1 MDPAIGKKVQ
11 DYQIVSLL
19 GTGGMGNVYLAQ
31 HPLIGKKVAVK
42 ILRPEYTDD
51 KEILGRF
58 FHEAKAVNDIQHENV
73 VDILNF
79 VSDEANNN
87 FFILMEY
94 LDGQTLADA
103 IDAEAPLSP
112 KKIGHVALQIC
123 SGLAAAH
130 SKGIIHRDLKSDNI
144 FLITRA
150 GQRDFVKLLDFGL
163 AKLQESPHQQISKA
177 GIALGTPAYMS
188 PEQAAGDPID
198 ARTDIYSLGVIL
210 YEAATRTL
218 PFTDT
223 TNQNVMRKHL
233 FAALPKPS
241 ERYPNI
247 DPRLEAVIIR
257 CMEKEADNRYQSMR
271 DVALDLAVACGLDP
285 SPYLGGV
292 LTSQRVSTVPKE
304 DNITTREEPLPED
317 FLAGPTDPNL
327 PIIQIPDTKISPL
340 PIERGSDSMPAIE
353 IQAQDQEPTNSD
365 MKRWLILG
373 GLAMMLFLGGFIIVS
388 MSLAPERKSLT
399 AKLPSVSKQPSS
411 INATPSSIFVD
422 PNKNAV
428 DPTKTPIKKT
438 PPTIKTPIPKKTTP
452 MVPPKNLRETPDP
465 IDGFFPKKSPTQ

>member
-42 ILRPEYTDD
+42 ILRPEYTND

-58 FHEAKAVNDIQHENV
+58 FREAKAVNDIQHENV

-79 VSDEANNN
+79 VTDEATNN

-94 LDGQTLADA
+94 LDGQTLADV

-112 KKIGHVALQIC
+112 KKIGHIALQMC
-123 SGLAAAH
+123 SALAAAH
-130 SKGIIHRDLKSDNI
+130 EKGIIHRDLKSDNI

-198 ARTDIYSLGVIL
+198 LRADIYSLGCIL

-223 TNQNVMRKHL
+223 TNQSVMRKHL
-233 FAALPKPS
+233 FAALPRPR

-257 CMEKEADNRYQSMR
+257 CLEKEPENRYPSAQAL
-271 DVALDLAVACGLDP
+271 ALDLAEACGLEYA
-285 SPYLGGV
+285 PYLGAI
-292 LTSQRVSTVPKE
+292 LTSQRVSTIPKE
-304 DNITTREEPLPED
+304 DNPTREEPLPD
-317 FLAGPTDPNL
+317 SFMGGPTDPHL
-327 PIIQIPDTKISPL
+327 PIIAL
-340 PIERGSDSMPAIE
+340 PEPNVAQPPVERGSDSMPAIE
-353 IQAQDQEPTNSD
+353 IQTQEPAAGSD
-365 MKRWLILG
+365 TRRWLLLG
-373 GLAMMLFLGGFIIVS
+373 GLAMLLFLGGFVVVS
-388 MSLAPERKSLT
+388 MSLSSERKSIT
-399 AKLPSVSKQPSS
+399 AGLPSVSKQPTS
-411 INATPSSIFVD
+411 TPAASTNKTLEEPVKPPVD
-422 PNKNAV
+422 PL
-428 DPTKTPIKKT
+428 KTPQKKPGPKT
-438 PPTIKTPIPKKTTP
+438 PTPKKTNPTS
-452 MVPPKNLRETPDP
+452 PKNVRDVPDP
-465 IDGFFPKKSPTQ
+465 IDGFFHGKPSAQ

>member
-42 ILRPEYTDD
+42 ILRPEYTND

-58 FHEAKAVNDIQHENV
+58 FLEAKAVNDIQHENV

-79 VSDEANNN
+79 VTDEATNN

-94 LDGQTLADA
+94 LEGQTLAEI
-103 IDAEAPLSP
+103 IDADAPLSP
-112 KKIGHVALQIC
+112 KKIGHIALQMC
-123 SGLAAAH
+123 SALSAAH
-130 SKGIIHRDLKSDNI
+130 GKGIIHRDLKSDNI

-198 ARTDIYSLGVIL
+198 PRTDIYSMGCIL

-233 FAALPKPS
+233 FSALPKPR

-257 CMEKEADNRYQSMR
+257 CLEKEPENRYSSMQ
-271 DVALDLAVACGLDP
+271 DLAVDLAEACGLDYE
-285 SPYLGGV
+285 PYLGAI
-292 LTSQRVSTVPKE
+292 LTSQRVSTIPKE
-304 DNITTREEPLPED
+304 DNTTREELLPAS
-317 FLAGPTDPNL
+317 FFGGPTDPNL
-327 PIIQIPDTKISPL
+327 PIISFSETKNEQL
-340 PIERGSDSMPAIE
+340 PVERGGDSMLAIE
-353 IQAQDQEPTNSD
+353 IPTSEPSGSD
-365 MKRWLILG
+365 MKRWLLLG
-373 GLAMMLFLGGFIIVS
+373 GVAMLLFLGGFVVVF
-388 MSLAPERKSLT
+388 MSLDPKQMSIASQLPLLSTQPISIPAAPSSDKTEDP
-399 AKLPSVSKQPSS
+399 AKLS
-411 INATPSSIFVD
+411 ID
-422 PNKNAV
+422 PL
-428 DPTKTPIKKT
+428 KTPKKIAPKTPLKKT
-438 PPTIKTPIPKKTTP
+438 PTPASKDPRKI
-452 MVPPKNLRETPDP
+452 PDP
-465 IDGFFPKKSPTQ
+465 IDGFFQKKPPAQ